1 MLSSCGTP
9 APRLLPVC
17 LLVPLQASDCE
28 FEKTLS
34 FLSRPWCKD
43 APTAAPSGV
52 VFFFI
57 ARQSFYLTSCKLLR
71 AVEAIK
77 LPSFTFTEVE
87 SQCSARRMKQFPP
100 FSIKYANGA
109 ARLRTSEAWS
119 SPGLKRCARYSK
131 VYKGSH
137 VGSLNFRGDGQE
149 SKSPEEEGN
158 VALIF
163 SIQWGLGWVGRGHVS
178 ISSIKRCCPPHPP
191 VIFSNALQP

>member
-1 MLSSCGTP
+1 MELLLRVSFLSASSFLCRPLIANSKRPCLFFHGRGVKMH
-9 APRLLPVC
+9 RLLPPRE
-17 LLVPLQASDCE
+17 L
-28 FEKTLS
+28 F
-34 FLSRPWCKD
+34 FF
-43 APTAAPSGV
+43 
-52 VFFFI
+52 FFFI
-57 ARQSFYLTSCKLLR
+57 ALESFYLTSCKLLR

-77 LPSFTFTEVE
+77 LPSFTFTEVD

-100 FSIKYANGA
+100 ISIKCVNGA
-109 ARLRTSEAWS
+109 AQLRTSEAWS

-163 SIQWGLGWVGRGHVS
+163 SIQWGLGWVGPGHVS
-178 ISSIKRCCPPHPP
+178 ISSIKRCWTP
-191 VIFSNALQP
+191 SL